1 MRSERLILDATAGA
15 VSATLGLAR
24 GQSWQSPI
32 DRSRR
37 YAMSAEQFC
46 KIALNDRSVAAPARR
61 QDLQREA
68 WILRRCRG
76 IRGVPEFVDWLETP
90 AMNVLIM
97 QRVHGAPLSQVEP
110 GWFGLFGIWLHL
122 LGLVARLAWRGVSHD
137 DLRPENI
144 LVAPEGEVWL
154 VDFDQATMGSMTVC
168 LLRSL
173 FGIGLGRTPVSNAIA
188 APLRERV
195 QASLPPSLIRFLTG
209 RRNRRRRPRGA
220 GLAPL
225 PATAGPELRALHEA
239 WRIAAGSR
247 ASSPAQ
253 AVAYYELEFGG
264 LRFPGER
271 AWAERWRCLGRI
283 TDYRGRRVLD
293 LGCNLGLLSI
303 FLLKEAG
310 AAAALAV
317 DGDPL
322 ILEAAGKAAEAFAVR
337 PEFRRIDFDRDA
349 GWEGVLE
356 AFRPDVV
363 FALSLLNW
371 VEDKARLL
379 AFLGRFEELVFEGHD
394 SAATERRRL
403 RAAGF
408 TRIEL
413 VATSERGRPV
423 LHCRKSP
430 PA

>member
-1 MRSERLILDATAGA
+1 MADRRGLERE
-15 VSATLGLAR
+15 LAR
-24 GQSWQSPI
+24 SGG
-32 DRSRR
+32 R
-37 YAMSAEQFC
+37 
-46 KIALNDRSVAAPARR
+46 
-61 QDLQREA
+61 
-68 WILRRCRG
+68 
-76 IRGVPEFVDWLETP
+76 
-90 AMNVLIM
+90 VL
-97 QRVHGAPLSQVEP
+97 
-110 GWFGLFGIWLHL
+110 
-122 LGLVARLAWRGVSHD
+122 
-137 DLRPENI
+137 
-144 LVAPEGEVWL
+144 
-154 VDFDQATMGSMTVC
+154 
-168 LLRSL
+168 
-173 FGIGLGRTPVSNAIA
+173 
-188 APLRERV
+188 
-195 QASLPPSLIRFLTG
+195 
-209 RRNRRRRPRGA
+209 
-220 GLAPL
+220 
-225 PATAGPELRALHEA
+225 
-239 WRIAAGSR
+239 
-247 ASSPAQ
+247 
-253 AVAYYELEFGG
+253 ELEFGG

-271 AWAERWRCLGRI
+271 AWAERWRCLSRI
-283 TDYRGRRVLD
+283 TDYRGRRILD

-349 GWEGVLE
+349 GWESALE